1 VKIAMLMSVFGE
13 HAIGGAERSAEKSA
27 HVLARLGH
35 QVSLVSLSAAG
46 TTTRS
51 LLHVDGLTHV
61 PVPLAQLYDP
71 YGLDGQKHRLA
82 VTHSSLAK
90 ALWHAIDV
98 YNPIMGGRL
107 EALWQKDRPD
117 LVITHTLQGFSVA
130 AWRAARRCGA
140 ALVHVIHDHALM
152 CPGTAMTRGTVSCD
166 RPCTSCDVYGRAR
179 LLASSMPDAV
189 IAPSRAVFERHRQSG
204 WFVGVADQRV
214 IENSR
219 APDWPVVKQPRPSTK
234 GRPLRFGFL
243 GRLDESKGLDT
254 LLQAACRLPFEQYEV
269 RLAGPG
275 DQGWVRAFIEAQGL
289 TPNIR
294 LDGVVQAAD
303 FLNELDVLITPSRAR
318 ETFCNV
324 VMEAACLGIPAI
336 VSDRGALPE
345 RVDSGA
351 SGWIFPAGD
360 QQALARLMQLCLD
373 NREHVAERG
382 AAALQT
388 RSRYDPERQIE
399 AWASVCADV
408 LARHRARL

>member
-1 VKIAMLMSVFGE
+1 
-13 HAIGGAERSAEKSA
+13 
-27 HVLARLGH
+27 
-35 QVSLVSLSAAG
+35 
-46 TTTRS
+46 
-51 LLHVDGLTHV
+51 
-61 PVPLAQLYDP
+61 
-71 YGLDGQKHRLA
+71 
-82 VTHSSLAK
+82 
-90 ALWHAIDV
+90 
-98 YNPIMGGRL
+98 
-107 EALWQKDRPD
+107 
-117 LVITHTLQGFSVA
+117 
-130 AWRAARRCGA
+130 
-140 ALVHVIHDHALM
+140 
-152 CPGTAMTRGTVSCD
+152 
-166 RPCTSCDVYGRAR
+166 
-179 LLASSMPDAV
+179 MPDAV

>member
-1 VKIAMLMSVFGE
+1 MKIAMLMSVFGE

-27 HVLARLGH
+27 LVLARQGH

-46 TTTRS
+46 TTTLP

-71 YGLDGQKHRLA
+71 YGLDGQKHKLA
-82 VTHSSLAK
+82 DAHSSLAK

-107 EALWQKDRPD
+107 EALWQQDRPD

-130 AWRAARRCGA
+130 AWRAARRCDA

-166 RPCTSCDVYGRAR
+166 QPCTRCDIYGRAR
-179 LLASSMPDAV
+179 LLASPMPDAV
-189 IAPSRAVFERHRQSG
+189 IAPSRAVLERHWQSG

-219 APDWPVVKQPRPSTK
+219 APDWPVITQPRPSTT

-254 LLQAACRLPFEQYEV
+254 LLQATCRLPFEQYEV
-269 RLAGPG
+269 RVAGPG

-289 TPNIR
+289 TLNIR

-336 VSDRGALPE
+336 VSHRGALPE
-345 RVDSGA
+345 RVDLGA

-360 QQALARLMQLCLD
+360 QQALAQLMQLCLD
-373 NREHVAERG
+373 DREHVAERG

-388 RSRYDPERQIE
+388 RPRYDPERQVE
-399 AWASVCADV
+399 AWASVCDDV
-408 LARHRARL
+408 LARHRARP

>member
-1 VKIAMLMSVFGE
+1 MLMSVFGE

-27 HVLARLGH
+27 RELARQGH
-35 QVSLVSLSAAG
+35 RVSLLSLSAAG
-46 TTTRS
+46 ITTPQS
-51 LLHVDGLTHV
+51 LHVDGLTHV
-61 PVPLAQLYDP
+61 PIPLAQLYDP
-71 YGLDGQKHRLA
+71 YRLDGQKPRLA

-90 ALWHAIDV
+90 GLWHAIDV

-107 EALWQKDRPD
+107 EALWQRDRPD

-140 ALVHVIHDHALM
+140 ALVHVIHDYALM

-166 RPCTSCDVYGRAR
+166 RPCTRCDIYGRAR
-179 LLASSMPDAV
+179 LLASPMPNAV
-189 IAPSRAVFERHRQSG
+189 IAPSRAVLERHQQSG

-219 APDWPVVKQPRPSTK
+219 APDWPVVMQPRPSTAA
-234 GRPLRFGFL
+234 RPLRFGFL

-254 LLQAACRLPFEQYEV
+254 LLQAACRLPSEQFEV
-269 RLAGPG
+269 RVAGPG
-275 DQGWVRAFIEAQGL
+275 DQAWVRAFIEAQGL

-303 FLNELDVLITPSRAR
+303 FLNEIDVLVTPSRAC

-345 RVDSGA
+345 RVDSGV

-360 QQALARLMQLCLD
+360 QQALAQLMQLCLD
-373 NREHVAERG
+373 DREDVAERG

-388 RSRYDPERQIE
+388 RSRYDPERQVE
-399 AWASVCADV
+399 AWASVCAEV
-408 LARHRARL
+408 LARHRASP